1 MQADLEGSEKPHSAG
16 CLIMVIKR
24 RKTLNIRIAA
34 VETLSAVRKALYRVR
49 ASRRMLES
57 LYARSRDP
65 PLESLIEAH
74 IKLES
79 LLEAVALRLE
89 TIAFIG
95 IVTKELVE
103 APFKV
108 IREASSLRNMLPPDL
123 ANLISEIDEAMT
135 AIYEAAAPAEY
146 YGIAPTDYSD
156 PSEEAEKILKE
167 AETLARRRMEKLVA
181 GEES

>member
-1 MQADLEGSEKPHSAG
+1 
-16 CLIMVIKR
+16 MVIRR
-24 RKTLNIRIAA
+24 RKISNIRVAA
-34 VETLSAVRKALYRVR
+34 VETLSAVRKALYRAR

-57 LYARSRDP
+57 LYSRSRDP
-65 PLESLIEAH
+65 SIAGLIEAH
-74 IKLES
+74 LKLES

-108 IREASSLRNMLPPDL
+108 VREASTLRNVLPPDL
-123 ANLISEIDEAMT
+123 ANLISEIDEALT
-135 AIYEAAAPAEY
+135 VIYESAAPAEY
-146 YGIAPTDYSD
+146 YGVAPEGYGD
-156 PSEEAEKILKE
+156 PSEEAKKILEE